1 MAEETL
7 TVNIPGMDAASQKKS
22 FRAMDAAQI
31 QDSWTF
37 LEAELEKR
45 DPTLLEPLTAV
56 TWPRDIVAVT
66 GGGMMQYS
74 SNFFVDYG
82 SPNQGTRAIG
92 GDQQTNIPMIE
103 AKLSKDTYKAYLY
116 QIATAI
122 PIVQQMYM
130 TEVGR
135 SLDQI
140 YDSGIRLDYNKF
152 IDNLIYFGRPI
163 DSNYGIVNNANVA
176 VISPSTVSTSLTSWE
191 DKINNG
197 QVDAVLADINA
208 MLVKVWADCE
218 YDTSAMPNHLGVT
231 PRIFGLFVTA
241 KVSQAGNISVLEYL
255 KNNNISR
262 AQGVD
267 LEIVPMRQLMGAGT
281 SSTDRA
287 IAYCNDKRFFH
298 FDLLQPLM
306 RHMTGP
312 DVANARFVSQYLAN
326 MTAPKLLYPTTQ
338 VYMDGV

>member
-7 TVNIPGMDAASQKKS
+7 VVNIPGMDAASQKSS

-74 SNFFVDYG
+74 SNFFVDYA
-82 SPNQGTRAIG
+82 SPNKGTRAIG
-92 GDQQTNIPMIE
+92 GDQQTNVPMIE

-130 TEVGR
+130 DGVGR

-140 YDSGIRLDYNKF
+140 YDNGIRLDYNKF
-152 IDNLIYFGRPI
+152 IDNLVYFGKPV
-163 DSNYGIVNNANVA
+163 DGNYGIVNNPA
-176 VISPSTVSTSLTSWE
+176 VTAISPTTVNSHTTWAS
-191 DKINNG
+191 KIANG
-197 QVDAVLADINA
+197 EVDAVLADINS
-208 MLVKVWADCE
+208 MLTRVWADCE
-218 YDTSAMPNHLGVT
+218 YDTSAMPNHLGIT
-231 PRIFGLFVTA
+231 PALFGLLVTS

-255 KNNNISR
+255 KQNNISA
-262 AQGVD
+262 AQNVG
-267 LEIVPMRQLMGAGT
+267 LEIVPMRQLVGVGST
-281 SSTDRA
+281 SSDRA
-287 IAYCNDKRFFH
+287 VAYCNDKRFFH

>member
-7 TVNIPGMDAASQKKS
+7 SIQIPGMDANAQRKS

-45 DPTLLEPLTAV
+45 DPTLLEPLTSV
-56 TWPRDIVAVT
+56 TWPRDIVAIT

-82 SPNQGTRAIG
+82 SPGAGTRSIG

-130 TEVGR
+130 DGVGR

-152 IDNLIYFGRPI
+152 IDNMVYFGKPV
-163 DSNYGIVNNANVA
+163 DGNYGVVNNPNVKTIA
-176 VISPSTVSTSLTSWE
+176 PSTVNTHSKWA

-197 QVDAVLADINA
+197 EVDAVLSDINS
-208 MLVKVWADCE
+208 MLVQVWTDSE
-218 YDTSAMPNHLGVT
+218 YDVSAMPNHIGVT
-231 PRIFGLFVTA
+231 PAIFGLLVTS

-255 KNNNISR
+255 KRNNIATS
-262 AQGVD
+262 QGVN
-267 LEIVPMRQLMGAGT
+267 LEIVPMRQLVGAGAD
-281 SSTDRA
+281 SADRA
-287 IAYCNDKRFFH
+287 IAYCNDKRFFN

>member
-7 TVNIPGMDAASQKKS
+7 TVNIPGMDANAQAKS

-45 DPTLLEPLTAV
+45 DPTLLEPLAAV
-56 TWPRDIVAVT
+56 TWPRDIVAIT

-74 SNFFVDYG
+74 SNFFVDYA
-82 SPNQGTRAIG
+82 SPGAGTRSIG
-92 GDQQTNIPMIE
+92 GDQQTNVPMIE
-103 AKLSKDTYKAYLY
+103 AKLSKDMYKAYLY

-130 TEVGR
+130 DGVGR

-152 IDNLIYFGRPI
+152 IDNMVYFGKPV
-163 DSNYGIVNNANVA
+163 DNNYGIVNNPNVKT
-176 VISPSTVSTSLTSWE
+176 ISVSTVNTHTTWK
-191 DKINNG
+191 DKIANG
-197 QVDAVLADINA
+197 EVDAVLADVNA
-208 MLVKVWADCE
+208 MLTQVWADSE

-231 PRIFGLFVTA
+231 PQIFGLLVTA
-241 KVSQAGNISVLEYL
+241 KVSDAGNISVLEYL
-255 KNNNISR
+255 KRNNIATS
-262 AQGVD
+262 QGIN
-267 LEIVPMRQLMGAGT
+267 LEIVPMRQLIKAGVGGQI
-281 SSTDRA
+281 DRA
-287 IAYCNDKRFFH
+287 IAYCNDKRFFN
-298 FDLLQPLM
+298 FDLLQPLT